1 MSIFH
6 NTNNKIN
13 ADDLKNIQLISKN
26 KKICFL
32 YFRNIISSMFHIL
45 NCHSCHDEIIY
56 LLMRGNIDLYFT
68 KWTVHT
74 YPSEGYKNIKKKEK
88 SGVAKIQL

>member
-1 MSIFH
+1 
-6 NTNNKIN
+6 
-13 ADDLKNIQLISKN
+13 
-26 KKICFL
+26 
-32 YFRNIISSMFHIL
+32 MFHIL
-45 NCHSCHDEIIY
+45 NCHSFHDEIIY

-88 SGVAKIQL
+88 SSVAKIQL